1 MKKEVSIGVAFVQ
14 TVSERKLSL
23 RLKKRGR
30 MQDQEIVA
38 RIEMFGGLLLE
49 LKHWHLCLEN
59 EEGEEPLEYLESRY
73 NETLDVCREFR
84 LLLIMELNEYVE
96 NCKRDNEP
104 IDISFYRI
112 KKDLEQNPF

>member
-1 MKKEVSIGVAFVQ
+1 MQRKK
-14 TVSERKLSL
+14 
-23 RLKKRGR
+23 LKKRGR

-59 EEGEEPLEYLESRY
+59 EEGESPLEYLESRY

-96 NCKRDNEP
+96 NCKRYNEP